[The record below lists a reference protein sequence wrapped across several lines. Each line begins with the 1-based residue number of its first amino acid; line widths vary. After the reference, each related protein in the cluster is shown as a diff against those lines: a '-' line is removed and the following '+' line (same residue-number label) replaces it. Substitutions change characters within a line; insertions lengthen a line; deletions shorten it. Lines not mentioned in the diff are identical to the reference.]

1 MDETGAVSMQS
12 SALSIPSDHPM
23 PFLTIDFTVQ
33 GESLSL
39 TRVTGVRAGDQ
50 LVIECRMGAV
60 PPGHEALLYE
70 RLLHL
75 NFQFCSL
82 QGSGFSIHPDTAEV
96 TCAETHDLD
105 AASAEALHGRAVR
118 LAAAVRTWRPFLLG
132 EEALDSSGQ
141 A

>member
-12 SALSIPSDHPM
+12 GVLPTLSDHPM

-60 PPGHEALLYE
+60 PSGHEALLYE

-75 NFQFCSL
+75 NFQFCTL
-82 QGSGFSIHPDTAEV
+82 QSSGFSIHPDTAEV

-105 AASAEALHGRAVR
+105 IASAEELYARTVR
-118 LAAAVRTWRPFLLG
+118 LAAAVRRWRPFLFG
-132 EEALDSSGQ
+132 EEAR
-141 A
+141 

>member
-12 SALSIPSDHPM
+12 SALSISSDHPM

-96 TCAETHDLD
+96 TCAEAHDLD
-105 AASAEALHGRAVR
+105 AASAEELHGRAVR
-118 LAAAVRTWRPFLLG
+118 LAAAVRKWRPFLLG
-132 EEALDSSGQ
+132 GEAR
-141 A
+141 